1 MVNAIIMKDFFNGG
15 IVIKKINEQSGFII
29 LRNTEE
35 SDLDFVVNT
44 ESQPENVQYV
54 LQWSK
59 EQHKAALTNEDI
71 LHLVVEDK
79 ETQKLV
85 GYLIV
90 AGLQNYDRNI
100 ELKRVTISEKGKGYG
115 REAIKLIRKIS
126 FEELN
131 GHRLWLDAVCKNHR
145 AHKLYESEGF
155 VKEGILRECM
165 FINGKYES
173 IVVMS
178 ILEEEYNNKFKK

>member
-1 MVNAIIMKDFFNGG
+1 M
-15 IVIKKINEQSGFII
+15 IVIKTINKQSNLIT

-35 SDLDFVVNT
+35 SDLDFVVNI
-44 ESQPENVQYV
+44 EREPENAQYV
-54 LQWSK
+54 LQWSR
-59 EQHKAALTNEDI
+59 EQHKAALNNEDI
-71 LHLVVEDK
+71 LHLVVEDN

-90 AGLQNYDRNI
+90 AGLKSPDRNI
-100 ELKRVTISEKGKGYG
+100 ELKRITISEKGKGYG
-115 REAIKLIRKIS
+115 RETIKLIRKIA

-131 GHRLWLDAVCKNHR
+131 GHRLWLDAICKNHR

-165 FINGKYES
+165 FINGNYES

-178 ILEEEYNNKFKK
+178 ILEKEYMSKFKK